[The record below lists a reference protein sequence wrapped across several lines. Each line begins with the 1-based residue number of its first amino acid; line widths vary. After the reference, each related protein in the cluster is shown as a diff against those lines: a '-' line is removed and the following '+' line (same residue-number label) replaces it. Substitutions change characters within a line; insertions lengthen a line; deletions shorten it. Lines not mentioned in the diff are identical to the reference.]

1 MWIETAQTRLRLE
14 PGTSTR
20 LLGARHARLQ
30 AAAGT
35 LWITIDQDP
44 RDIVLGPGQSFE
56 VDRGGDLLVCALGGP
71 ALLDLSAAAA

>member
-20 LLGARHARLQ
+20 LLGARHARLLS
-30 AAAGT
+30 AAGT
-35 LWITIDQDP
+35 VWITIDRDS

-56 VDRGGDLLVCALGGP
+56 VDRPEAVLICALGGP
-71 ALLDLSAAAA
+71 ALLELSPAAA